1 MRLYHWI
8 VLVYVIVCVAAL
20 AVIPMSA
27 AGWITP
33 DPLSAIPAVLLGIP
47 WSLLL
52 TSFVESDSPTLNI
65 LLLAAAI
72 AINASLIWLLG
83 RLLSR
88 R

>member
-1 MRLYHWI
+1 MRIGLWIFALY
-8 VLVYVIVCVAAL
+8 VGFCLLAL
-20 AVIPMSA
+20 LAIALSA

-33 DPLSAIPAVLLGIP
+33 DPLSAIPAVLLGFP
-47 WSLLL
+47 WSYWL
-52 TSFVESDSPTLNI
+52 TSFGGSESPTLN
-65 LLLAAAI
+65 LFLLAAAM